1 MIHYIGMALLE
12 RLYWAGLLWRA
23 ILDVPYLLVYILI
36 ENGLPYMLTRNE
48 YRAKARRSAK
58 PNDNLNK

>member
-1 MIHYIGMALLE
+1 MYTRYEAFIGWPFMAGYFG
-12 RLYWAGLLWRA
+12 R
-23 ILDVPYLLVYILI
+23 PFLLVYIVI
-36 ENGLPYMLTRNE
+36 ENGLPYMRTRNE